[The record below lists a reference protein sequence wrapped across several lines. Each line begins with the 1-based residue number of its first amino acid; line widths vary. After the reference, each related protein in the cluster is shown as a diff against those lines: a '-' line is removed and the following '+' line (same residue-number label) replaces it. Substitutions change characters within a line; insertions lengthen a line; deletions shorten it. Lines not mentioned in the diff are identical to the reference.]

1 MSKVY
6 LVGAG
11 PGDEGLITVNGLRLI
26 QKADYIIYDR
36 LINYNLLNEKKSDA
50 KLFYVGKE
58 DEVLLEARRN

>member
-11 PGDEGLITVNGLRLI
+11 PGDEGLITVKGLRLI

-36 LINYNLLNEKKSDA
+36 LINYNLLNEKNQTQNYFMWA
-50 KLFYVGKE
+50 KRG
-58 DEVLLEARRN
+58 